1 MVCGGDTILN
11 NSAVK
16 NIIKT
21 EYSSILSQTIS
32 TPGGFPMG
40 KVRRDS
46 QEPLVLS
53 KKHTALMKNI
63 NYNIYI
69 KPSQK

>member
-11 NSAVK
+11 NSGVK

-21 EYSSILSQTIS
+21 EYSSILSQTNP

-40 KVRRDS
+40 KGRRDS
-46 QEPLVLS
+46 QEPLALS
-53 KKHTALMKNI
+53 ENHTALMKNI

>member
-11 NSAVK
+11 NSGVK

-21 EYSSILSQTIS
+21 EYSSILSQTNP

-40 KVRRDS
+40 KGRRDS
-46 QEPLVLS
+46 QEPSALS
-53 KKHTALMKNI
+53 KNHTALMKNI